1 MFDVLSSKDDSMMR
15 SHRLAVLSILVVVA
29 VSRQSPGW
37 ADSSSQPNVV
47 LFIADDVS
55 DEDVGCYGHPTVK
68 TPNIDRLAAGG
79 LRLTNAYLTTSSC
92 SPSRCSLITGRYPHN
107 TGAPEL
113 HTRLPDSQI
122 RFPELLRKNGYYT
135 ALSGKNHMFGNKDRA
150 FDLISRGKGPGKEED
165 WVELVQKRPKDKPF
179 FFWFASTDA
188 HRSWQLNDAAPQ
200 YEAKDA
206 VVPPYLIDSEP
217 TKNDLA
223 KYYHEISRFDR
234 YVGDVVKELQSQGV
248 LDNTLVIVM
257 ADNGRP
263 FPRCK
268 TRLYND
274 GIRTPLVLHYPKDI
288 KQPAV
293 SGSLVSTIDLSA
305 TILDVTETPKSPTV
319 QGVSLVPL
327 FQNPKTDVRDI
338 VFAEHN
344 WHVHK
349 NHERMIR
356 TQDFLYIKNNFPNQ
370 QNLCSEAYKF
380 EAGEELW
387 QAHAEGRTTAI
398 QKMFFA
404 NPCPKEELYQVASDP
419 DQLQNL
425 AGDPQYAKVLIE
437 MRGLLSQWTEQTGDT
452 VPSDPTPDRDNPPRI
467 QNGKLIPPSGK
478 GRNFRHREMP
488 GSAAGAEAIN
498 KPGPISVK

>member
-1 MFDVLSSKDDSMMR
+1 MLRFPW
-15 SHRLAVLSILVVVA
+15 LAAFSFFALVAISGSISFGTETT
-29 VSRQSPGW
+29 SR
-37 ADSSSQPNVV
+37 PNVV
-47 LFIADDVS
+47 LFIADDIS
-55 DEDVGCYGHPTVK
+55 DEDLGCYGHPAVK
-68 TPNIDRLAAGG
+68 TPNIDRLAAHG
-79 LRLTNAYLTTSSC
+79 LRFTNAYLTTSSC

-150 FDLISRGKGPGKEED
+150 FDLISSGKGPGKEED
-165 WVELVQKRPKDKPF
+165 WVELVQKRPQDKPF

-188 HRSWQLNDAAPQ
+188 HRGWQLNDAAPQ
-200 YEAKDA
+200 YSAKDA
-206 VVPPYLIDSEP
+206 VVPPYLIDGED
-217 TKNDLA
+217 TRNDLA

-234 YVGDVVKELQSQGV
+234 YVGDVVQELKSQGV
-248 LDNTLVIVM
+248 LENTLVIVM

-274 GIRTPLVLHYPKDI
+274 GIRTPLVLHFPKGI
-288 KQPAV
+288 VQPAV
-293 SGSLVSTIDLSA
+293 TDSLVSSIDLSA
-305 TILDVTETPKSPTV
+305 TVLDVTQTPKSPTV

-327 FQNPKTDVRDI
+327 FENPQANVRDV

-349 NHERMIR
+349 NHERMVR
-356 TQDFLYIKNNFPNQ
+356 TKDFLYIKNNFPNQ

-387 QAHAEGRTTAI
+387 QAQAEGRTTAA
-398 QKMFFA
+398 QQLLFA
-404 NPCPKEELYQVASDP
+404 NPCPKEELYRVASDP
-419 DQLQNL
+419 DQLHNL
-425 AGDPQYAKVLIE
+425 ADDPQYAKVLNQ
-437 MRGLLSQWTEQTGDT
+437 MRGLLSEWTEQTGDT
-452 VPSDPTPDRDNPPRI
+452 VPSDPTPHRDNPPRI
-467 QNGKLIPPSGK
+467 ENGKLIPPSGK
-478 GRNFRHREMP
+478 GKSFRHREMP
-488 GSAAGAEAIN
+488 GAAAGAETIN
-498 KPGPISVK
+498 KPGPIRVK